1 MKFRELK
8 IDKELKDLLPPQ
20 TEEEHKI
27 LEKSILKDGCSS
39 PIITWN
45 DYIVDGHNRYSVC
58 SKYNIGFEEIKL
70 GYNTKDEI
78 IMWMLENQLGRR
90 NLSDVQRII
99 IAEKYRNVIETQA
112 KENLKTS
119 GEQYGKGCS
128 NSNKPMN
135 NPIDTKKE
143 LAKIAG
149 VGVEKYYRTNKILK
163 TDNEEIKEKLK
174 NGDISVNKAYTTL
187 FPKKEEKQYN
197 IKENEENKQSIISE
211 RNTSD
216 KSCEKCGQDKNIN
229 EFYIGH
235 NICKECENKSIE
247 EKNNRKNKDD
257 DFNKLLE
264 RKYSVA
270 DMSNIDVSEELMTI
284 QEDCDDFIKILNDR
298 LFKAEKIA
306 NNMTQEDEYKF
317 KMIMNDFMD
326 KIKNILKK

>member
-8 IDKELKDLLPPQ
+8 IDKELRDLLPPQ

-27 LEKSILKDGCSS
+27 LEQSILKDGCSN

-45 DYIVDGHNRYSVC
+45 DYIVDGHNRYSIC
-58 SKYNIGFEEIKL
+58 SEHNIGFEEIKL

-99 IAEKYRNVIETQA
+99 IAEKYRSVIETQA
-112 KENLKTS
+112 KENQGKRTDLTS
-119 GEQYGKGCS
+119 CL
-128 NSNKPMN
+128 NSSECN
-135 NPIDTKKE
+135 NIDTRKE

-187 FPKKEEKQYN
+187 FPKKEEKQDSV
-197 IKENEENKQSIISE
+197 KETEENKVNIISE
-211 RNTSD
+211 KNTNN
-216 KSCEKCGQDKNIN
+216 KSCEKCGQEKNIN
-229 EFYIGH
+229 YFYIGH

-247 EKNNRKNKDD
+247 GKNNRKNKDE

-270 DMSNIDVSEELMTI
+270 DMENVDVNEELMTI

-298 LFKAEKIA
+298 LFEAEKIA
-306 NNMTQEDEYKF
+306 KNMTQEDEYKF
-317 KMIMNDFMD
+317 KMIMNDFVD